1 MSHTQTHMHTHDH
14 AHDATHH
21 ESQPL
26 TTHRRVMLMDLTKGL
41 TLSPTKELTPLTV
54 TLASTD

>member
-1 MSHTQTHMHTHDH
+1 MSHTHMHTHDH

-41 TLSPTKELTPLTV
+41 SPTKELTPLTV